1 MNTSP
6 TIDTQPDPL
15 SLAERMRADVQLVHE
30 HLAGNEKAFS
40 RIVRQHHTK
49 LFLTARRYSRTE
61 HDAWDILQEALLK
74 ASQRMHTFR
83 AEATLSTWLHKLVSN
98 TGYDFTH
105 RRPHQRHEL
114 AVMDDDTHAR
124 AIDYRHSHD
133 PFISELSRLALL
145 AIMTRLPPEQR
156 EALYLIDIAGYTVEW
171 VADYQDVAVGTVKSR
186 RARART
192 KLQQLYTDPNEIEE
206 LLAGAN

>member
-1 MNTSP
+1 MDTPMP
-6 TIDTQPDPL
+6 TDIQSTHL
-15 SLAERMRADVQLVHE
+15 TRGETGCADVELVSQ
-30 HLAGNEKAFS
+30 HLAGDEKAF
-40 RIVRQHHTK
+40 RHIVRQHHTT

-61 HDAWDILQEALLK
+61 HDAWDIVQEALLK

-98 TGYDFTH
+98 TGYDFTN
-105 RRPHQRHEL
+105 RRLHQRHEL
-114 AVMDDDTHAR
+114 VVMDDDTHSR
-124 AIDYRHSHD
+124 AIAYRHSHD
-133 PFISELSRLALL
+133 PFISELSRLALQ
-145 AIMTRLPPEQR
+145 AIMRTLSPEQR

-171 VADYQDVAVGTVKSR
+171 VAEYQGVAVGTVKSR

-192 KLQQLYTDPNEIEE
+192 KLQQLYSDPAEIAD